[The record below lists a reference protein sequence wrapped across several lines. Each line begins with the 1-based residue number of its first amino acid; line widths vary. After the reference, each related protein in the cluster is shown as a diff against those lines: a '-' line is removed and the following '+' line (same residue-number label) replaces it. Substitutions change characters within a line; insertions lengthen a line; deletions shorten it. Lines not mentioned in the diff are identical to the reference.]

1 LLKPHIK
8 VVDEFLNHLLIP
20 NSVGK
25 AFVDLYYTYSLPM
38 ADLIAK
44 HDTLRL
50 VVRRSLLPVIGISCV
65 ALQLGPWVTLTL
77 LVLGVGLMGAG
88 AGVALRRIRIR
99 RRA

>member
-25 AFVDLYYTYSLPM
+25 AFVDLYYTYSPPM

-44 HDTLRL
+44 HDTVRL
-50 VVRRSLLPVIGISCV
+50 VVRSGLLPMVGVSCMT
-65 ALQLGPWVTLTL
+65 LKFGPWVT
-77 LVLGVGLMGAG
+77 
-88 AGVALRRIRIR
+88 VALMV
-99 RRA
+99 